1 MEDSKVKVRIYGQE
15 YTISGERD
23 EETIIEI
30 AGYVDN
36 KMREISRFFSSNIPG
51 SLAVLASINIADEL
65 FEAREETQRVKAEKV
80 QLEKDAE
87 NYLKMWDEAKKSF
100 VQYKE
105 GANKANEDMKELQ
118 EKCRQ
123 LEERCSEFE
132 NSYFDVQMENI
143 RLKDRLEK
151 LKGNNG
157 QHE

>member
-1 MEDSKVKVRIYGQE
+1 MEDNKVKVRIYGQE

-30 AGYVDN
+30 ADYVDD

-51 SLAVLASINIADEL
+51 SLAVLAAINIADEL
-65 FEAREETQRVKAEKV
+65 FEAREETEKV
-80 QLEKDAE
+80 KEEKAQLEKDAE

-100 VQYKE
+100 AQYKE
-105 GANKANEDMKELQ
+105 GANRAGEEKKTLE

-132 NSYFDVQMENI
+132 SSYFDVQMENI
-143 RLKDRLEK
+143 RLKDQLDK
-151 LKGNNG
+151 LKGNKENN
-157 QHE
+157 E

>member
-1 MEDSKVKVRIYGQE
+1 MEDNKVKVRIYGQE

-30 AGYVDN
+30 AAYVDN
-36 KMREISRFFSSNIPG
+36 KMREISRFFSSSIPG

-65 FEAREETQRVKAEKV
+65 FSAREETEKIKEEKA
-80 QLEKDAE
+80 QLEREAE

-105 GANKANEDMKELQ
+105 GATKAGEDMKEL
-118 EKCRQ
+118 EGRCRQ

-132 NSYFDVQMENI
+132 SSYFDVQMENI
-143 RLKDRLEK
+143 RLKDQLEK
-151 LKGNNG
+151 IKGNNG
-157 QHE
+157 Q

>member
-15 YTISGERD
+15 YTVSGERD

-30 AGYVDN
+30 ADYVDS